1 MEKTKTVITTTYK
14 TNLDGFYVDIVKT
27 KTDKWHEI
35 GAWIYHKAYGVKNF
49 MFGTYNET
57 EKEFLETV
65 EGNLKV
71 YADIYRK
78 DVMDAE

>member
-1 MEKTKTVITTTYK
+1 MEKTKTVTTTTYK
-14 TNLDGFYVDIVKT
+14 THLDGFYVDVVKT

-35 GAWIYHKAYGVKNF
+35 EAWIYHKDYGTKSL

-65 EGNLKV
+65 EGNIEI
-71 YADIYRK
+71 YAGIYR
-78 DVMDAE
+78 DEIMDE